1 MYNSIWSWSS
11 LFIFRSDWRVGK
23 SLFNFLSL
31 FFTNIVTHT
40 IKRVQFVKGVVCND
54 LIIVA
59 VTKKY
64 PQIIFFHKIFRI
76 KNYIEL
82 LYTSHHSI
90 LAVAILKRIVLCWA
104 SWNSTC
110 LMTRNIV
117 FGYRSDLKEYLFF
130 IQSLL

>member
-40 IKRVQFVKGVVCND
+40 IKRVQFVKGVVYND

-64 PQIIFFHKIFRI
+64 PQNIIFSQNISYK
-76 KNYIEL
+76 EL
-82 LYTSHHSI
+82 H
-90 LAVAILKRIVLCWA
+90 
-104 SWNSTC
+104 
-110 LMTRNIV
+110 
-117 FGYRSDLKEYLFF
+117 
-130 IQSLL
+130 

>member
-40 IKRVQFVKGVVCND
+40 IKRVQFVKGVVYND

-64 PQIIFFHKIFRI
+64 PQNNFFHKIFRI

-90 LAVAILKRIVLCWA
+90 LAVAILKRIVLC
-104 SWNSTC
+104 
-110 LMTRNIV
+110 
-117 FGYRSDLKEYLFF
+117 
-130 IQSLL
+130 